1 MINPGLRNRTVLITG
16 ANNPF
21 GIGAAAA
28 VAFASVGAK
37 PFLHYFRAPDEGA
50 APDDP
55 GESFYRAQQAK
66 TCDEVIA
73 RLAAVGTRAHAFEAD
88 FSDQTDVVRLFD
100 EAERTC
106 GQVDVLIN
114 NAATWSADTLIPSEA
129 RTLNPLLEL
138 WAKTTSFSTA
148 AFTRHMIVNAGIPAL
163 LMQEFARRRVAYG
176 ASWGRIINIS
186 TDAADCF
193 PSEVSY
199 GASKLALESLTRSA
213 ANELGQLGITVNAL
227 ALGPVQTGWITR
239 ELEQALLPRIPLG
252 RLGTPEDVADVIV
265 FLSSEQA
272 RWITGQRIFLGGG
285 HRV

>member
-50 APDDP
+50 APDGH

-66 TCDEVIA
+66 ACDEVIA
-73 RLAAVGTRAHAFEAD
+73 RLAAVGTTAHTFEAD
-88 FSDQTDVVRLFD
+88 FSKQTDVAQLFD

-129 RTLNPLLEL
+129 RTQNPLLEL
-138 WAKTTSFSTA
+138 WTKTTSFSAA
-148 AFTRHMIVNAGIPAL
+148 AFTRQMIVNAGMPAL
-163 LMQEFARRRVAYG
+163 LMQEFARRRVALG
-176 ASWGRIINIS
+176 TGWGRIINIS

-213 ANELGQLGITVNAL
+213 AYEL
-227 ALGPVQTGWITR
+227 
-239 ELEQALLPRIPLG
+239 
-252 RLGTPEDVADVIV
+252 
-265 FLSSEQA
+265 
-272 RWITGQRIFLGGG
+272 
-285 HRV
+285 